1 MIIPNWQA
9 ILDGAENTAR
19 VPVAPGQSVVWE
31 IPLDED
37 NPFVTPHNFC
47 GLALTVV
54 TGWHSDGNQRI
65 IYQVGHDY
73 AVQPRVGAPSVGR
86 VRIKSIE
93 IAPGDTGL

>member
-37 NPFVTPHNFC
+37 NPFVIDPTPEGGGFRA
-47 GLALTVV
+47 GFS
-54 TGWHSDGNQRI
+54 G
-65 IYQVGHDY
+65 
-73 AVQPRVGAPSVGR
+73 
-86 VRIKSIE
+86 
-93 IAPGDTGL
+93 